1 MTQSGPVATERDGAE
16 FNNSRVGARSGPGS
30 QRASLRVRPT
40 EHPLPSSANPPMP
53 ITPLPLSAVLITYNT
68 GDQLAACLRS
78 LAFADE
84 IVVVDSGS
92 DDATRDVARRH
103 GARVVDEPWRGFGPQ
118 KRFAVSL
125 ARNDWVLCIDADEEV
140 SASLA
145 SAIGTVLASPRHIGY
160 RMPRANR
167 FMGRYLAHGEGFP
180 DWSLRLFDR
189 RRAQWSDDAV
199 HEKVVASG
207 SVGRLPERA
216 VLMHHSAES
225 LAVYLDKQNRYTSLQ
240 ADALF
245 RAGERANVW
254 RLLLSPALR
263 FVKFYFVR
271 AGFLDGLPGLV
282 HIAIGCFNSFA
293 KYAKL
298 RALQIQHAA
307 EAKRGA
313 EPVESEPLKDPA

>member
-1 MTQSGPVATERDGAE
+1 MPR
-16 FNNSRVGARSGPGS
+16 
-30 QRASLRVRPT
+30 
-40 EHPLPSSANPPMP
+40 SSAPV
-53 ITPLPLSAVLITYNT
+53 SAVLITYNT

-78 LAFADE
+78 LAFVDE

-92 DDATRDVARRH
+92 GDATREIARH
-103 GARVVDEPWRGFGPQ
+103 YQARVVEEAWRGFGPQ
-118 KRFAVSL
+118 KRYAVSL

-140 SASLA
+140 SPELA
-145 SAIGTVLASPRHIGY
+145 DAVVAALAGQRHVAY
-160 RMPRANR
+160 RMPRSNR
-167 FMGRYLAHGEGFP
+167 FLGRYLRHGEGFP

-199 HEKVVASG
+199 HEKVVVASG
-207 SVGRLPERA
+207 SIGRLAESA
-216 VLMHHSAES
+216 VLLHHSAES

-240 ADALF
+240 ADALY

-263 FVKFYFVR
+263 FVKFYVIR
-271 AGFLDGLPGLV
+271 LGFLDGLAGLV

-298 RALQIQHAA
+298 RALQIEQ
-307 EAKRGA
+307 EATA
-313 EPVESEPLKDPA
+313 EPRDAPDTARGHR